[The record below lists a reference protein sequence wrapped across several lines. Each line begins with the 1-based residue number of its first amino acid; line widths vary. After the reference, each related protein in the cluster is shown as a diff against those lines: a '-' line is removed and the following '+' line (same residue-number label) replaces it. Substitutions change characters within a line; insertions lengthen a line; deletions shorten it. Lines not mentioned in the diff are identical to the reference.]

1 MPETLRNLR
10 LFRIN
15 VNTITGSLAFL
26 MSILRL
32 MLCVKITLK
41 DYSCKTK
48 GGKECEKVGSTR
60 QICALF
66 LGEFLNSLSVQKC
79 FQ

>member
-15 VNTITGSLAFL
+15 VNTITSSLAFL

-48 GGKECEKVGSTR
+48 DDKECEEVGSTR

-66 LGEFLNSLSVQKC
+66 LGEFNSLLVQKS